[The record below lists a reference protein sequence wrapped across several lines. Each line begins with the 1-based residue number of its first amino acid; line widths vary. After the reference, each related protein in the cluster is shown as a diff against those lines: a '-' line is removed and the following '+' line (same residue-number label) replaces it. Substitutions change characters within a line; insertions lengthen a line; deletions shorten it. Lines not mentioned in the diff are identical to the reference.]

1 MTTLSMAQLR
11 AVADTLGV
19 QTLPTALAVGPTE
32 SRADVALALRDTTFA
47 ELAARG
53 VLDRHGDVRDDGV
66 AAALHTLA
74 RPDRELVLR
83 VRRDGELTRACLVR
97 RGGAHAI
104 AIRTGDSVLVE
115 PCWGDE
121 DPDALARPLLSA
133 LGRAQPADIPTLRA
147 PTEQLLRHLDQDDA
161 VNAVYRCGLAHADA
175 VTLGIAIREQTAIG
189 ELVCYANTDG
199 VATRSPVAAAVYDT
213 PVGRIIGSGTRAG
226 DGRAWTTLGPGSDR
240 RFAHAIAGQIE
251 ALPQGRWM
259 P

>member
-1 MTTLSMAQLR
+1 MTTMSMAQLR

-19 QTLPTALAVGPTE
+19 QTLPTVLAVGPTE
-32 SRADVALALRDTTFA
+32 SRADAALALRDTAFA
-47 ELAARG
+47 ELTARG
-53 VLDRHGDVRDDGV
+53 VLDRYGDVRDEV

-83 VRRDGELTRACLVR
+83 VRRGGELTRACLAR

-121 DPDALARPLLSA
+121 DPDALARPLLPA
-133 LGRAQPADIPTLRA
+133 LGRAQPADIPTLRT

-161 VNAVYRCGLAHADA
+161 VNAIYRCGLAHADA
-175 VTLGIAIREQTAIG
+175 VTLGVAIREHTALA

-213 PVGRIIGSGTRAG
+213 PVGRIIGSGMRAI

-240 RFAHAIAGQIE
+240 RFSQAIAGQIE